1 LAGSPTATKG
11 EPRGADFAVDDVHA
25 EVSKLEAHGFKR
37 RNEIMDFHSRKLVFM
52 DGPEGV
58 TVELAE
64 WH

>member
-1 LAGSPTATKG
+1 MTSEVTKLKA
-11 EPRGADFAVDDVHA
+11 R
-25 EVSKLEAHGFKR
+25 GFKTP
-37 RNEIMDFHSRKLVFM
+37 NEIIDFHSRKLVFI